1 MSLES
6 VSISTSKYITT
17 VNAKIDDHVFT
28 VRKMGAGTQLDL
40 SRELNALVRMRT
52 NIMNTEGKLKKTS
65 DEAEKEQLTE
75 ELLSKMSEFEK
86 IVKRIEDIFVSIFDD
101 REDGTRSRNLVHV
114 LGIDN
119 IQKIYAEIFDG
130 AEEDGEG

>member
-52 NIMNTEGKLKKTS
+52 NIMNTEGKLRKTK
-65 DEAEKEQLTE
+65 DETEKEQLTE